1 MHYYQFNIADYRK
14 DTVHLTPIEHYIYRS
29 LIDWYFLDEAP
40 IPKETQ
46 TVMRR
51 LSLGSDW
58 LESLNNVLQDFFT
71 LDDCGWVHGRINDEI
86 EHYHS
91 KAETNR
97 TNGRLGG
104 RPTKQQVANENNPK
118 ITQSVN
124 SANPSESESNPNQE
138 PRTNN
143 QEPITSKKSKDSVLA
158 TTDLEKKVV
167 GYRKSIKKPL
177 KTNAGVNGVIKNLN
191 LTATAWD
198 VSIDTVFDYM
208 AEKEWQSIN
217 KDYTNPFA
225 NKQAPQQAGG
235 SSIPQNIKIL
245 NPGALL

>member
-1 MHYYQFNIADYRK
+1 MAGYGLYFYCLELITDKININNLTFAIEDDAEIIADNTKMHQGDVEIIMRYMVELNLFEANDGVITCWKLAKRLNQSMTSNTEFRK
-14 DTVHLTPIEHYIYRS
+14 KIKEVNHDAVMTVSDFVMQEEEQEEEKKRIEQNKK
-29 LIDWYFLDEAP
+29 EA
-40 IPKETQ
+40 
-46 TVMRR
+46 
-51 LSLGSDW
+51 
-58 LESLNNVLQDFFT
+58 
-71 LDDCGWVHGRINDEI
+71 
-86 EHYHS
+86 
-91 KAETNR
+91 
-97 TNGRLGG
+97 
-104 RPTKQQVANENNPK
+104 
-118 ITQSVN
+118 
-124 SANPSESESNPNQE
+124 
-138 PRTNN
+138 
-143 QEPITSKKSKDSVLA
+143 SKKSKDGILI

-167 GYRKSIKKPL
+167 DYRKSIKKPL

-235 SSIPQNIKIL
+235 SSIPRNIKIL